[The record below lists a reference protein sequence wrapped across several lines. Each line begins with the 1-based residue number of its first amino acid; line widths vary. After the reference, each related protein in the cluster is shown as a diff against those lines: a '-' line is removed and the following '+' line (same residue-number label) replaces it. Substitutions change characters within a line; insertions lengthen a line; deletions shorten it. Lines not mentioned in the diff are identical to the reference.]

1 MHRMTEVVFSTF
13 GQSRTF
19 GYKNKAHFQDVPFC
33 HHVPLIAEFCPNAK
47 HSPPF
52 HQQRPTDQL
61 HRSQM
66 PANTCSNVRNASVGH
81 WRPCPVLFCA
91 ELRFCSTVICFSR
104 FGQEMCPFMQ
114 FRNRRRLWSWKHLLG
129 TGPVLCWATYVNV
142 SVSVSRDLLF
152 LFQTGNVSPLLTLYA
167 T

>member
-1 MHRMTEVVFSTF
+1 MFSAYSKELLQILTSKRCIEWPKLYF
-13 GQSRTF
+13 LLLV
-19 GYKNKAHFQDVPFC
+19 KAEHSAMKIKLIFQDVPFC

-52 HQQRPTDQL
+52 HQRRPTDQL

-81 WRPCPVLFCA
+81 WKSCPVLFCA
-91 ELRFCSTVICFSR
+91 ELCFCSPMICFSR

-114 FRNRRRLWSWKHLLG
+114 FRNRHQLWSCKQG
-129 TGPVLCWATYVNV
+129 K
-142 SVSVSRDLLF
+142 
-152 LFQTGNVSPLLTLYA
+152 
-167 T
+167 